1 MILDPKK
8 IIPLLGVQHG
18 MTVLDMGSSVGFWT
32 KPIAH
37 IVGPQGKVVA
47 IDNHAEII
55 KRLHNDAQELN
66 LSNIHALTG
75 DINHVEYLPLRTE
88 SCDRILLVRMA
99 GIIEHTSFEGME
111 NLLGFLKSETGKL
124 FIIDSLYYKNDIQS
138 ILVQHR
144 NVLDFQEV
152 IEVSERTN
160 DNFFGLVVTKK
171 SE

>member
-37 IVGPQGKVVA
+37 IVGPQGKVIA

-75 DINHVEYLPLRTE
+75 DINHVEHLPLRTE
-88 SCDRILLVRMA
+88 SCDRILLIRMA
-99 GIIEHTSFEGME
+99 GIIEHTSFESIQS
-111 NLLGFLKSETGKL
+111 LVGFLKPETGKL

-144 NVLDFQEV
+144 NILDFQEV
-152 IEVSERTN
+152 TEVSERTN
-160 DNFFGLVVTKK
+160 GNFFGLVVTKK

>member
-8 IIPLLGVQHG
+8 IIPLLGIQHG
-18 MTVLDMGSSVGFWT
+18 MTVLDMGSSVGFWA

-37 IVGPQGKVVA
+37 IVGPQGKVIA
-47 IDNHAEII
+47 IDNHTEII
-55 KRLHNDAQELN
+55 KRLHNDAKELH

-75 DINHVEYLPLRTE
+75 DINHIEQLPLRTG
-88 SCDRILLVRMA
+88 SCDVILLIRMTS
-99 GIIEHTSFEGME
+99 IIEHTSFEGME

-144 NVLDFQEV
+144 NVLDFEEV
-152 IEVSERTN
+152 TEVSERTN